1 VNQAQKSH
9 KIMIAFFNFA
19 FFVGSWALHYYT
31 ELSVGVPLRAGDELR
46 NCFNQRLVV
55 QSSDGD
61 AVLLDEASRTLW
73 SSG

>member
-1 VNQAQKSH
+1 
-9 KIMIAFFNFA
+9 MIALFNFA
-19 FFVGSWALHYYT
+19 FCVGSWALHYT
-31 ELSVGVPLRAGDELR
+31 ELSVGVPLRAADELR
-46 NCFNQRLVV
+46 NCFSQRLVV